1 MCYLEEVYRR
11 SCNSVPKGP
20 IPRNL
25 QPLVSRNPLPLS
37 IEELRLRDDF
47 VAKTAF
53 GRNDFGIVEDGK
65 ISVSPPI
72 LPCDD
77 VFPLP
82 VSEPVERHAVALSIL
97 VRHLAVLCPGRIP
110 ALAQSVVFCP
120 CLSTNVAE
128 EPHSPSFFDLPISVF
143 LLVGCEWDAAAQLV
157 QLLIDVVLGTKSR
170 NHHEP
175 SKDRERCLHQSC
187 RIK

>member
-1 MCYLEEVYRR
+1 MCYLEEVYRG
-11 SCNSVPKGP
+11 SCTSLPKGP
-20 IPRNL
+20 IPRNV
-25 QPLVSRNPLPLS
+25 QPLVSRNPLPFS
-37 IEELRLRDDF
+37 IEELHLGEDF
-47 VAKTAF
+47 LAKTAF
-53 GRNDFGIVEDGK
+53 GRNDFGSVEGGK

-82 VSEPVERHAVALSIL
+82 VCEPVERHAVPLSIL
-97 VRHLAVLCPGRIP
+97 VRHLALLCPGRIP

-120 CLSTNVAE
+120 RLSTNVAE

-143 LLVGCEWDAAAQLV
+143 LLVGFEWDAAAQLV

-170 NHHEP
+170 NQHER
-175 SKDRERCLHQSC
+175 SKDCE
-187 RIK
+187 